1 VRPARESKGQ
11 ALIELNN
18 ITLRCPKYIH
28 IEAYNSIIT
37 QAGTRKSGLNRL

>member
-18 ITLRCPKYIH
+18 MMLRCPEYIYM
-28 IEAYNSIIT
+28 EAYNGIII
-37 QAGTRKSGLNRL
+37 QAGTRKLGLNGL